1 MNSKENH
8 MTKRQKISIARIF
21 SDLIKADRI
30 IDTGEM
36 DCWERLCEKYSID
49 REAMTEAQGVSF
61 AEAVETICS
70 AEEQGLR
77 EDLLGDCRSMT
88 VSDGF
93 CAHAEALVMIA
104 LSLALDPAQ
113 TFRVEA
119 ISIPKA
125 NFNIDVATAL
135 YVEGEYDREVN
146 EAIGKDYR
154 SIYKELQLAGF
165 HFVYIPSIIAHYRR
179 TDSRIIRGILSFLA
193 PNLSEAGLDN
203 AYRSL
208 LKMTTDA
215 FCKDLLCNKCG
226 ITDLRDTY
234 PSLLVK
240 IGTSFVEG
248 VPYANYLRIEV
259 GSDISET
266 VRTFVDLFCDMLP
279 SDVYIVKTSEER
291 DSQFHFHG
299 FYKQLL
305 DIFLIPR
312 NIRSTILINPYRE
325 EIVFPDIDAK
335 ATGLHRRER
344 ALYALMLCQGSEGL
358 NLNPPDGAD
367 SLERYNRR
375 MDRMQRRYAMI
386 YGMLGG
392 ESDSAPD
399 LRVPEIRRPI
409 FSRLRKSLREL
420 QGLYNPDDYNITKN
434 RDGVFAVHVEQ
445 SLARVVE
452 IDSDEGVPLA
462 ESEIYRRWKEL

>member
-88 VSDGF
+88 ISDGF
-93 CAHAEALVMIA
+93 CAHAEALVIIA
-104 LSLALDPAQ
+104 LTMVLESSHP
-113 TFRVEA
+113 FRADV

-135 YVEGEYDREVN
+135 YVESDFDTMVN
-146 EAIGKDYR
+146 EAIVKDYR
-154 SIYKELQLAGF
+154 TIYKELQLAGF

-179 TDSRIIRGILSFLA
+179 TDPGIIRGILSFLA
-193 PNLSEAGLDN
+193 PNLSPDGLDT
-203 AYRSL
+203 AYSSL
-208 LKMTTDA
+208 LEMTTGA

-226 ITDLRDTY
+226 IADLRDTY
-234 PSLLVK
+234 PAILVK
-240 IGTSFVEG
+240 IGTSYVGET
-248 VPYANYLRIEV
+248 PYANYLKIEADENITT
-259 GSDISET
+259 G
-266 VRTFVDLFCDMLP
+266 VRMFVDRFCDMLP
-279 SDVYIVKTSEER
+279 SDLYIVKTSEER

-305 DIFLIPR
+305 DIFLIHR
-312 NIRSTILINPYRE
+312 DIRSRIVINPYRD
-325 EIVFPDIDAK
+325 EISFPDIDAK
-335 ATGLHRRER
+335 AQGMHRRER
-344 ALYALMLCQGSEGL
+344 ALYALLLCQGGEGL
-358 NLNPPDGAD
+358 DFNPPGRAG

-375 MDRMQRRYAMI
+375 MERMQRLYTMI
-386 YGMLGG
+386 YGMMGG
-392 ESDSAPD
+392 ESDMAPD

-409 FSRLRKSLREL
+409 FSCLRRSIKGLH
-420 QGLYNPDDYNITKN
+420 GLYNPDDYNVTKN
-434 RDGVFAVHVEQ
+434 KDGVFGVHVEQ
-445 SLARVVE
+445 SLVRVE
-452 IDSDEGVPLA
+452 QIDSDKAVPLL
-462 ESEIYRRWKEL
+462 ESELYRRWKNL